1 MLDSAPILSGNLRA
15 VGIEYQSVCQ
25 RVPTFKRRPKGGV
38 REAGQR
44 SASRVCVFVSVYLLF
59 SGEPEHEI
67 VPMKW
72 ALFVSVYPP
81 LSGDL
86 RAVSVRPDRR
96 WPLAGSWARPAAKAA
111 RASPW

>member
-1 MLDSAPILSGNLRA
+1 MYPPLSGDLRA
-15 VGIEYQSVCQ
+15 VSV
-25 RVPTFKRRPKGGV
+25 RLDK
-38 REAGQR
+38 R
-44 SASRVCVFVSVYLLF
+44 SASRVCVFVSVYLLL

-67 VPMKW
+67 VPLKW

-111 RASPW
+111 RASPWLSLIHI